1 MKIGYVRVSTVEQH
15 EERQIIELKEKA
27 NVERIYKD
35 KLSGKNT
42 ERPQLRAMIDF
53 AREGDT
59 IYVSEFSRLARSTKD
74 LLSIIQDLREKGVQV
89 ISLKENF
96 DTSTPTGELAMTVF
110 AAIATFERK
119 IMLQRQAEG
128 IAVAKA
134 KGVYKGRQ
142 KKKKPADWDELVK
155 KYQNREIRSVSELMR
170 ICHAS
175 RPTVYMW
182 LKESGVVFHEEKM
195 PPRIQSALIR
205 VPAASAQWLNRM
217 RVTER
222 SAAIRA
228 ALVFTAAVAVERTAI
243 AALI

>member
-1 MKIGYVRVSTVEQH
+1 
-15 EERQIIELKEKA
+15 
-27 NVERIYKD
+27 
-35 KLSGKNT
+35 
-42 ERPQLRAMIDF
+42 MIDF

-96 DTSTPTGELAMTVF
+96 DTSTPAGELTMTVF

-119 IMLQRQAEG
+119 IMLQRQADG

-182 LKESGVVFHEEKM
+182 LKKSGVVFHELEWQKK
-195 PPRIQSALIR
+195 RCHL
-205 VPAASAQWLNRM
+205 ASNQPCFGFQLLAPSGSIGCESLNGAPQFGQPL
-217 RVTER
+217 
-222 SAAIRA
+222 SSPQ
-228 ALVFTAAVAVERTAI
+228 LSQ
-243 AALI
+243 

>member
-1 MKIGYVRVSTVEQH
+1 
-15 EERQIIELKEKA
+15 
-27 NVERIYKD
+27 
-35 KLSGKNT
+35 
-42 ERPQLRAMIDF
+42 MIDF

-96 DTSTPTGELAMTVF
+96 DTSTPAGELTMTVF

-119 IMLQRQAEG
+119 IMLQRQADG

-155 KYQNREIRSVSELMR
+155 KYQNREIHSVSELMR

-182 LKESGVVFHEEKM
+182 LKESGVVFHEREWQKK
-195 PPRIQSALIR
+195 RCHL
-205 VPAASAQWLNRM
+205 ASNQPCFGFQL
-217 RVTER
+217 
-222 SAAIRA
+222 
-228 ALVFTAAVAVERTAI
+228 LV
-243 AALI
+243 

>member
-1 MKIGYVRVSTVEQH
+1 
-15 EERQIIELKEKA
+15 
-27 NVERIYKD
+27 
-35 KLSGKNT
+35 
-42 ERPQLRAMIDF
+42 MIDF

-96 DTSTPTGELAMTVF
+96 DTSTPAGELAMTVF

-182 LKESGVVFHEEKM
+182 LKESGVVFHELEWQKK
-195 PPRIQSALIR
+195 RCHL
-205 VPAASAQWLNRM
+205 ASNQPCFGFQLLAPSGSIGCESLNGAPQFGQPL
-217 RVTER
+217 
-222 SAAIRA
+222 SSPQ
-228 ALVFTAAVAVERTAI
+228 LSQ
-243 AALI
+243 

>member
-1 MKIGYVRVSTVEQH
+1 
-15 EERQIIELKEKA
+15 
-27 NVERIYKD
+27 
-35 KLSGKNT
+35 
-42 ERPQLRAMIDF
+42 MIDF

-96 DTSTPTGELAMTVF
+96 DTSTPAGELTMTVF

-119 IMLQRQAEG
+119 IMLQRQADG

-182 LKESGVVFHEEKM
+182 LKESGVVFHELEWQKK
-195 PPRIQSALIR
+195 RCHL
-205 VPAASAQWLNRM
+205 ASNQPCFGFQLLAPSGSIGCESLNGAPQFGQPL
-217 RVTER
+217 
-222 SAAIRA
+222 SSPQ
-228 ALVFTAAVAVERTAI
+228 LSQ
-243 AALI
+243 